1 MNNIDR
7 RTVNLNRIHIDPFY
21 VNNSF
26 FGGGWDNVVCMVHL
40 NSLPERN
47 YDLTIKLQFVYAQKT
62 KTSLIIKIHGQ
73 FVLKGT
79 YNYKYLVM

>member
-7 RTVNLNRIHIDPFY
+7 RNVNLNRIHTDPFY
-21 VNNSF
+21 VNIF
-26 FGGGWDNVVCMVHL
+26 LGGRGDNVVCMVHL

-47 YDLTIKLQFVYAQKT
+47 YDITIKVRFVYAQNT
-62 KTSLIIKIHGQ
+62 KTGLIIKIHGQ

-79 YNYKYLVM
+79 YRYKYLVV

>member
-1 MNNIDR
+1 MSIS
-7 RTVNLNRIHIDPFY
+7 TEYILIHSMLI
-21 VNNSF
+21 F
-26 FGGGWDNVVCMVHL
+26 FLGGGDNVVCMVHL

-47 YDLTIKLQFVYAQKT
+47 YDITIKVQFVYAQNT

>member
-7 RTVNLNRIHIDPFY
+7 RNVNLNRIHIDSFY
-21 VNNSF
+21 VNIF
-26 FGGGWDNVVCMVHL
+26 LGGGDNVVCMVHL
-40 NSLPERN
+40 NSLPERD

>member
-7 RTVNLNRIHIDPFY
+7 RNVNLNRIHIDPFY
-21 VNNSF
+21 VNIF
-26 FGGGWDNVVCMVHL
+26 LGGGGDNVVCMVHL

-47 YDLTIKLQFVYAQKT
+47 YDITIKVRFVYAQNT

-73 FVLKGT
+73 LVLKGT
-79 YNYKYLVM
+79 FGFY

>member
-7 RTVNLNRIHIDPFY
+7 RNVNLNRIHIDSFY
-21 VNNSF
+21 VNIF
-26 FGGGWDNVVCMVHL
+26 FRGGDNVVCMVHL

-47 YDLTIKLQFVYAQKT
+47 YDITIKVQFVYAQNT
-62 KTSLIIKIHGQ
+62 KTSLIIKIHGR

-79 YNYKYLVM
+79 YRYKYLVV

>member
-7 RTVNLNRIHIDPFY
+7 RNVNLNRIHIDPFY
-21 VNNSF
+21 VNNFF

-47 YDLTIKLQFVYAQKT
+47 YDITIKVQFVNAQYT

-73 FVLKGT
+73 LVLKGT
-79 YNYKYLVM
+79 FGFY